1 MRVERVRVLFSVF
14 FLLTSKKISF
24 RVLLFF
30 FFLIL
35 MLSHLFGWG
44 KVNLTTLRAA
54 VFSLKKKKKKRKK
67 CARFFHGDESRER
80 DRDRHTKTERD

>member
-1 MRVERVRVLFSVF
+1 
-14 FLLTSKKISF
+14 
-24 RVLLFF
+24 
-30 FFLIL
+30 

-80 DRDRHTKTERD
+80 ERERQTHEDRERLTKRAAIVEILVSLPVVLKANIYIR